1 VESTTIPGSLEKK
14 NKSLKKSGLHGL
26 STFFRARTINDS
38 KFKVTEVSK
47 VIDKGRKNVEME
59 GELNRRLNVVIM

>member
-1 VESTTIPGSLEKK
+1 LQKK
-14 NKSLKKSGLHGL
+14 KKSLKKSSLHGS
-26 STFFRARTINDS
+26 STLFRTRPISDS

-59 GELNRRLNVVIM
+59 GEMNRRLNVVIM